1 MSSEGFV
8 RARRP
13 EQKQQRRETILAAAG
28 ELALE
33 HGVRGVTLGSV
44 AEVVGLAKSNVIRY
58 YGTREEI
65 FLVLTAEGWREWRE
79 AVSARLGAGDDAVTV
94 LAGTLAERPLF
105 CDLLSHTATTLEHNI
120 SLDAARI
127 FKHAV
132 LATVRALGADVSRAL
147 PGLTGERQPTSSR
160 RPPPS
165 RARSTRWR
173 RRRRCWPSCTP
184 WSPNSP
190 RPARRCFRHST
201 ERCPRSP
208 RACPLCADGRTP

>member
-147 PGLTGERQPTSSR
+147 PGLTGGEATDLVTAAAALAGSLYPVAT
-160 RPPPS
+160 PPPVL
-165 RARSTRWR
+165 AELYALE
-173 RRRRCWPSCTP
+173 PEL
-184 WSPNSP
+184 
-190 RPARRCFRHST
+190 AA
-201 ERCPRSP
+201 
-208 RACPLCADGRTP
+208 ACPPLLPTLHRALSALAAGLPTLR